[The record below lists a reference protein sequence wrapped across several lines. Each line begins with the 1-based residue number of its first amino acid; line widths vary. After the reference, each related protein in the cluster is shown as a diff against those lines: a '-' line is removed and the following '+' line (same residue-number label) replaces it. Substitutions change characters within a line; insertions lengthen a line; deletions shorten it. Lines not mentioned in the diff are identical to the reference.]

1 MIEISE
7 SGKTLDARGLFC
19 PSPVMQTNVELSKM
33 QIGEILTV
41 LADDPAA
48 DDPAVRPTF
57 THSPSIDPT
66 DAPSI
71 DATNISNAASSLST
85 LIATCSSIS
94 KSINTP

>member
-1 MIEISE
+1 MIKISE

-48 DDPAVRPTF
+48 EDD
-57 THSPSIDPT
+57 
-66 DAPSI
+66 
-71 DATNISNAASSLST
+71 
-85 LIATCSSIS
+85 IANWARNLGHEVVKMEKYGNEIRFEI
-94 KSINTP
+94 KKIK

>member
-33 QIGEILTV
+33 QVGETLTV

-48 DDPAVRPTF
+48 EDD
-57 THSPSIDPT
+57 
-66 DAPSI
+66 
-71 DATNISNAASSLST
+71 ISNWARKLGHEVVKMEKNGNE
-85 LIATCSSIS
+85 IRFEI
-94 KSINTP
+94 KKVK

>member
-33 QIGEILTV
+33 QVGEILTV

-48 DDPAVRPTF
+48 EDD
-57 THSPSIDPT
+57 I
-66 DAPSI
+66 
-71 DATNISNAASSLST
+71 ASWARKLGHEVVKMEKMEMKFV
-85 LIATCSSIS
+85 LEIKKI
-94 KSINTP
+94 K

>member
-33 QIGEILTV
+33 RVGEILTV

-48 DDPAVRPTF
+48 EDD
-57 THSPSIDPT
+57 
-66 DAPSI
+66 
-71 DATNISNAASSLST
+71 ISSWARRLGHEVIKMEKNGNE
-85 LIATCSSIS
+85 IHFEI
-94 KSINTP
+94 KKVK

>member
-33 QIGEILTV
+33 QVGEILIV

-48 DDPAVRPTF
+48 EDD
-57 THSPSIDPT
+57 
-66 DAPSI
+66 
-71 DATNISNAASSLST
+71 ISSWARKLGHEVIKMEKNGNE
-85 LIATCSSIS
+85 IRFEI
-94 KSINTP
+94 KKVK

>member
-48 DDPAVRPTF
+48 EDD
-57 THSPSIDPT
+57 
-66 DAPSI
+66 
-71 DATNISNAASSLST
+71 
-85 LIATCSSIS
+85 IANWARRLGHEVIKMEKTGNEIRFEI
-94 KSINTP
+94 KKIK

>member
-33 QIGEILTV
+33 RIGEILTV

-48 DDPAVRPTF
+48 EDD
-57 THSPSIDPT
+57 
-66 DAPSI
+66 
-71 DATNISNAASSLST
+71 
-85 LIATCSSIS
+85 IANWARRLGHEVVKMEKNGNEIRFEI
-94 KSINTP
+94 KKVK

>member
-33 QIGEILTV
+33 QVGDILIV

-48 DDPAVRPTF
+48 EDD
-57 THSPSIDPT
+57 
-66 DAPSI
+66 
-71 DATNISNAASSLST
+71 
-85 LIATCSSIS
+85 IANWARRLGHEVVNMEKNGNEIRFEI
-94 KSINTP
+94 KKVK

>member
-48 DDPAVRPTF
+48 EDD
-57 THSPSIDPT
+57 
-66 DAPSI
+66 
-71 DATNISNAASSLST
+71 
-85 LIATCSSIS
+85 IANWARRLGHEVVKMEKTGNEMRFEI
-94 KSINTP
+94 KKIK

>member
-19 PSPVMQTNVELSKM
+19 PSPVMKTNVELSKM

-48 DDPAVRPTF
+48 EDD
-57 THSPSIDPT
+57 
-66 DAPSI
+66 
-71 DATNISNAASSLST
+71 
-85 LIATCSSIS
+85 IANWARRLGHEVVKMEKNGNEIRFEI
-94 KSINTP
+94 KKVK

>member
-41 LADDPAA
+41 LADDGEDISVEEIEF
-48 DDPAVRPTF
+48 DDVHR
-57 THSPSIDPT
+57 
-66 DAPSI
+66 
-71 DATNISNAASSLST
+71 
-85 LIATCSSIS
+85 LIAEGEIEDQMSIAALLSAKHVYMEHIKIS
-94 KSINTP
+94 KND

>member
-33 QIGEILTV
+33 KIGEILTV

-48 DDPAVRPTF
+48 EDD
-57 THSPSIDPT
+57 
-66 DAPSI
+66 
-71 DATNISNAASSLST
+71 ISNWARRLGHEVVKMEKNGNE
-85 LIATCSSIS
+85 IRFEI
-94 KSINTP
+94 KKVK

>member
-1 MIEISE
+1 VIEISE

-48 DDPAVRPTF
+48 EDD
-57 THSPSIDPT
+57 
-66 DAPSI
+66 
-71 DATNISNAASSLST
+71 
-85 LIATCSSIS
+85 IANWAR
-94 KSINTP
+94 KLGHEVVKMEINGNEIRFEIKKIK

>member
-1 MIEISE
+1 MKGKKQRRWIEISE

-48 DDPAVRPTF
+48 EDD
-57 THSPSIDPT
+57 I
-66 DAPSI
+66 
-71 DATNISNAASSLST
+71 ASWARRLGHE
-85 LIATCSSIS
+85 IVKIE
-94 KSINTP
+94 KNGNEIHFEIKKVK